1 MSPDTMEEIR
11 NKQEIKE
18 LPLREIIEQYT
29 RYWYLFILGVIAAL
43 ILAFIYLRYTT
54 ALYQTRAT
62 IIIKDEKSASSPM
75 EMAAFSQFGSFLSRF
90 NTSKIDNELA
100 IFNSKRIIS
109 KTVEELGLNIKYE
122 SVGAIKTSEIYSYT
136 PFRVQYLSFNEMG
149 NKAGVPS
156 LAIEVL
162 SNTEYKLEDEA
173 EAVDGVYKFGEQ
185 VSLPFGE
192 ITVLPNLENL
202 ENFKSFFERT
212 VVVTYRPVENVALDY
227 QGKVVIEN
235 EIKSSNV
242 LELSLLT
249 PVTAKAEDFLD
260 ELVSQYNQD
269 AIADRN
275 EIAKNTSK
283 FIDSRLQIITR
294 ELDSVERNKEV
305 FKSEN
310 RLTDIQA
317 EAQIIL
323 ENASEFNKK
332 QFDVG
337 TQLELSKTMI
347 DYMEKSSNSELLPS
361 NIGIQS
367 EEVATAVNNYNQLIL
382 YRNKLM
388 QNSTAKNPVVQNV
401 NNQIEQ
407 MRASILGSLKNSSNA
422 LKIAMKDLN
431 IQESTINSKIAQV
444 PAKEKIF
451 RGIERQQTIKEQ
463 LYLFLLQQREEAS
476 ITLAAT
482 SPKAKIV
489 DNAYST
495 KRPVSPQRPLIYL
508 GSLLAGLLIPFI
520 GIYVANLLN
529 TKVTSRRDVERH
541 LSKTPI
547 VGEIPKIKRNES
559 DLIQL
564 NDRSIMAEAYRILRT
579 NLQYLFINKLEE
591 NNKGKTLIVTSTIKG
606 EGKTFVAFNLALT
619 LALTGKKVVLVGA
632 DIRNPQL
639 QRYLPDHL
647 KTKKGLTEYIVYED
661 MQVED
666 VIAQSE
672 YNENLSIVLSGAIPP
687 NPAELLMQKRTS
699 TFIDELKNQ
708 FDYIILDTAPSMLVT
723 DTILINKL
731 ADITLYVVRAGYT
744 DKRLLDFP
752 QDAIDDGRLANVAIV
767 LNNVNLNNFGYGNK
781 YGYAYTRE
789 ERSFLQRLLNK

>member
-1 MSPDTMEEIR
+1 MEENR
-11 NKQEIKE
+11 YKQETKE

-29 RYWYLFILGVIAAL
+29 RYWYLFILGIIVAL
-43 ILAFIYLRYTT
+43 VLAFIYLRYTT

-75 EMAAFSQFGSFLSRF
+75 EMAAFSQFGSLLSRF

-122 SVGAIKTSEIYSYT
+122 SVGSIKTSEIYSYT
-136 PFRVQYLSFNEMG
+136 PFKVQYQSFNELG
-149 NKAGVPS
+149 KKVSIPK
-156 LAIEVL
+156 LLIEVL
-162 SNTEYKLEDEA
+162 SNTEYKLEA
-173 EAVDGVYKFGEQ
+173 ENQAIDGKYKFGEQ
-185 VSLPFGE
+185 ISLPFGK
-192 ITVLPNLENL
+192 ITVLPNLENK
-202 ENFKSFFERT
+202 ENFESFFERT
-212 VVVTYRPVENVALDY
+212 VLVTYRPIENVALDY
-227 QGKVVIEN
+227 QGKVVIAN

-242 LELSLLT
+242 LEMSMLT
-249 PVTAKAEDFLD
+249 PVTEKAEDFLD

-305 FKSEN
+305 FKTDN

-347 DYMEKSSNSELLPS
+347 DYMEKSSNAELLPS

-367 EEVATAVNNYNQLIL
+367 EEVATSVNNYNQLIL

-388 QNSTAKNPVVQNV
+388 QNSTAKNPVVLNV

-407 MRASILGSLKNSSNA
+407 MRASILGSLQNSSNA

-451 RGIERQQTIKEQ
+451 RGIERQQSIKEQ

-482 SPKAKIV
+482 SPKAKVV

-495 KRPVSPQRPLIYL
+495 KSPVSPKRPLIYM
-508 GSLLAGLLIPFI
+508 GSLIAGLLIPFM
-520 GIYVANLLN
+520 GIYGANLLN
-529 TKVTSRRDVERH
+529 TKVSSRRDVERH
-541 LSKTPI
+541 LPKTPI
-547 VGEIPKIKRNES
+547 IGEIPKIKRSDS
-559 DLIQL
+559 DLIQH

-591 NNKGKTLIVTSTIKG
+591 NDKGKTLIVTSTIKG

-639 QRYLPDHL
+639 QRYLPEHL
-647 KTKKGLTEYIVYED
+647 KNNKGLTEYIVYGD
-661 MQVED
+661 MKVED
-666 VIAQSE
+666 VILQSE
-672 YNENLSIVLSGAIPP
+672 SNENLSIVLSGAIPP
-687 NPAELLMQKRTS
+687 NPAELLMQKRTT
-699 TFIDELKNQ
+699 TFVDELKNQ
-708 FDYIILDTAPSMLVT
+708 FDYIIMDTAPSMLVT

-731 ADITLYVVRAGYT
+731 ADITLYVVRAGFT

-752 QDAIDDGRLANVAIV
+752 QDAIDDGRLANVAMV

-781 YGYAYTRE
+781 YGYAYSRE
-789 ERSFLQRLLNK
+789 ERSLLKRILNK

>member
-1 MSPDTMEEIR
+1 MEETRYKPETRETSI
-11 NKQEIKE
+11 
-18 LPLREIIEQYT
+18 REIVEQYT
-29 RYWYLFILGVIAAL
+29 RYWYLFVLGVIIAL
-43 ILAFIYLRYTT
+43 VLAFIYLRYTT

-109 KTVEELGLNIKYE
+109 KTIEELGLNVKYE
-122 SVGAIKTSEIYSYT
+122 SVGAIKTSEIYSYV
-136 PFRVQYLSFNEMG
+136 PFNVQFQSFKKIG
-149 NKAGVPS
+149 NKLVVPK
-156 LAIEVL
+156 LYVEVL
-162 SNTEYKLEDEA
+162 SPTEYTLEDE
-173 EAVDGVYKFGEQ
+173 ERTFEGTYKFGEQ
-185 VSLPFGE
+185 IALPFGE
-192 ITVLPNLENL
+192 ITLLPNLDNKESF
-202 ENFKSFFERT
+202 ESFFDRT

-227 QGKVVIEN
+227 QQKVVIEN

-242 LELSLLT
+242 LELSMLT
-249 PVTAKAEDFLD
+249 PVTEKAEDFLD

-275 EIAKNTSK
+275 EIARKTSA
-283 FIDSRLQIITR
+283 FIDSRLAIITR
-294 ELDSVERNKEV
+294 ELDSVERDKQI
-305 FKSEN
+305 FKSDN

-332 QFDVG
+332 QLDVG
-337 TQLELSKTMI
+337 TQLELSQSMI
-347 DYMEKSSNSELLPS
+347 DYMENSSNNELLPS
-361 NIGIQS
+361 NIGIES
-367 EEVATAVNNYNQLIL
+367 EEVAGAVNNYNQLIL
-382 YRNKLM
+382 YRNKLL
-388 QNSTAKNPVVQNV
+388 QNSTEKNPVVQNV
-401 NNQIEQ
+401 NTQIEQ
-407 MRASILGSLKNSSNA
+407 MRSNILNSLKNSSNA
-422 LKIAMKDLN
+422 LKIAMKDIN
-431 IQESTINSKIAQV
+431 YQESTLNSKIAQV

-476 ITLAAT
+476 ISLAAT

-489 DNAYST
+489 DSAYST
-495 KRPVSPQRPLIYL
+495 KRPVSPQKPLIYL
-508 GSLLAGLLIPFI
+508 GAFLAGLLVPFM
-520 GIYVANLLN
+520 GIYGANLLN

-541 LSKTPI
+541 LPATPI
-547 VGEIPKIKRNES
+547 IGEIPKIKRNEA
-559 DLIQL
+559 DLIQH

-591 NNKGKTLIVTSTIKG
+591 NDRGKTLIVTSTIKG

-647 KTKKGLTEYIVYED
+647 KSKKGFTEYIVYED
-661 MQVED
+661 MQVEE
-666 VIAQSE
+666 VVLQSE

-687 NPAELLMQKRTS
+687 NPAELLMQKRTA
-699 TFIDELKNQ
+699 TFVEGLKEQ
-708 FDYIILDTAPSMLVT
+708 FDYIIMDTAPSMLVT

-731 ADITLYVVRAGYT
+731 ADITLYVVRAGFT

-752 QDAIDDGRLANVAIV
+752 MDAIEDGRLSNVAIV

-781 YGYAYTRE
+781 YGYAYARE
-789 ERSFLQRLLNK
+789 ERSLLKRILNKD

>member
-1 MSPDTMEEIR
+1 MEETRYKPEPKDTSI
-11 NKQEIKE
+11 
-18 LPLREIIEQYT
+18 REIVEQYT
-29 RYWYLFILGVIAAL
+29 RYWYLFVLGAL
-43 ILAFIYLRYTT
+43 IALALAFVYLRYTT

-109 KTVEELGLNIKYE
+109 KTIEELGLNIKYE
-122 SVGAIKTSEIYSYT
+122 SVGSIITSEIYAYL
-136 PFRVQYLSFNEMG
+136 PFTVQYLSFNKTG
-149 NKAGVPS
+149 NKLSVPK
-156 LAIEVL
+156 LYVEVL
-162 SNTEYKLEDEA
+162 SATEFRMEDEPRTF
-173 EAVDGVYKFGEQ
+173 EGTYKFGEQ
-185 VSLPFGE
+185 IALPFGE
-192 ITVLPNLENL
+192 ITLLPNLENKA
-202 ENFKSFFERT
+202 NFESFYDRT
-212 VVVTYRPVENVALDY
+212 VAVTYRPVENVALDY
-227 QGKVVIEN
+227 QQKVVIEN

-242 LELSLLT
+242 LELSMLT

-275 EIAKNTSK
+275 EIAKNTSA
-283 FIDSRLQIITR
+283 FIDSRLEIITR

-332 QFDVG
+332 QLDVG
-337 TQLELSKTMI
+337 TQLELSNTMI
-347 DYMEKSSNSELLPS
+347 DYMQKSPNTELLPS
-361 NIGIQS
+361 NIGIES
-367 EEVATAVNNYNQLIL
+367 EEVAGAVNNYNQLIL
-382 YRNKLM
+382 YRNKLL
-388 QNSTAKNPVVQNV
+388 QSSTEKNPVVRNV
-401 NNQIEQ
+401 NTQIEQ
-407 MRASILGSLKNSSNA
+407 MRSSILNSLKTSRNA
-422 LKIAMKDLN
+422 LKIAMKD
-431 IQESTINSKIAQV
+431 IGYQESTLNSKIAKV

-482 SPKAKIV
+482 SPKAKVV
-489 DNAYST
+489 DSAYST

-508 GSLLAGLLIPFI
+508 GALLAGLLVPFM
-520 GIYVANLLN
+520 GIYGVNLLN
-529 TKVTSRRDVERH
+529 TKVTSRRDLERH
-541 LSKTPI
+541 LPTTPI
-547 VGEIPKIKRNES
+547 IGEIPRIKRNES
-559 DLIQL
+559 DLIQH

-579 NLQYLFINKLEE
+579 NLQYLSINKLEQ
-591 NNKGKTLIVTSTIKG
+591 NDSGKTLIVTSTIKG

-639 QRYLPDHL
+639 QRYLPEHL
-647 KTKKGLTEYIVYED
+647 KTSKGLTEFIVYED
-661 MQVED
+661 MQVQD
-666 VIAQSE
+666 VISQSQ
-672 YNENLSIVLSGAIPP
+672 YNENLSIVQSGTIPP
-687 NPAELLMQKRTS
+687 NPAELLMQKRTAI
-699 TFIDELKNQ
+699 FIEALKKE
-708 FDYIILDTAPSMLVT
+708 FDYVILDTAPSMLVT

-752 QDAIDDGRLANVAIV
+752 QDAINDGRLANVALV
-767 LNNVNLNNFGYGNK
+767 LNNVKLNNFGYGNK

-789 ERSFLQRLLNK
+789 ERSLLQRVLKKQ

>member
-1 MSPDTMEEIR
+1 MEENR
-11 NKQEIKE
+11 YNPETKE
-18 LPLREIIEQYT
+18 TSIREIIEQYT
-29 RYWYLFILGVIAAL
+29 RYWYLFVLGAIIAL
-43 ILAFIYLRYTT
+43 LLAFIYLRYTT

-109 KTVEELGLNIKYE
+109 KTIKELGLNIKYE
-122 SVGAIKTSEIYSYT
+122 SVGAIKTSEIYAYI
-136 PFRVQYLSFNEMG
+136 PFTVQYQSFNEIG
-149 NKAGVPS
+149 NKLSVPK
-156 LAIEVL
+156 LYIEVI
-162 SNTEYKLEDEA
+162 SPTEYTLEDEA
-173 EAVDGVYKFGEQ
+173 QTFEGTYKFGEKIA
-185 VSLPFGE
+185 LPFGE
-192 ITVLPNLENL
+192 ITILPNLESK
-202 ENFKSFFERT
+202 ENFEAFFDRT
-212 VVVTYRPVENVALDY
+212 VVVTYRPIENVALDY
-227 QGKVVIEN
+227 QQKVVIEN

-242 LELSLLT
+242 LELSMLT
-249 PVTAKAEDFLD
+249 PVTEKAEDFLD

-275 EIAKNTSK
+275 EIARNTSA
-283 FIDSRLQIITR
+283 FIDSRLEIITR
-294 ELDSVERNKEV
+294 ELDSVERNKQV
-305 FKSEN
+305 FKSDN

-332 QFDVG
+332 QLDVG

-347 DYMEKSSNSELLPS
+347 DYMENSSNNELLPS
-361 NIGIQS
+361 NIGIES
-367 EEVATAVNNYNQLIL
+367 EEVAGAVNNYNQLIL
-382 YRNKLM
+382 YRNKLL
-388 QNSTAKNPVVQNV
+388 QSSTEKNPVVQNV
-401 NNQIEQ
+401 DTQIEQ
-407 MRASILGSLKNSSNA
+407 MRSSILSSLKNSSNA
-422 LKIAMKDLN
+422 LKIAMKDIN
-431 IQESTINSKIAQV
+431 YQESTLNSRIAQV

-482 SPKAKIV
+482 SPKAKVV
-489 DNAYST
+489 DSAYST
-495 KRPVSPQRPLIYL
+495 KKPVSPQKPLIYL
-508 GSLLAGLLIPFI
+508 GALLAGLLIPFM
-520 GIYVANLLN
+520 GIYGVNLLS
-529 TKVTSRRDVERH
+529 TKVASRRDVERH
-541 LSKTPI
+541 LPATPI
-547 VGEIPKIKRNES
+547 IGEIPRIKRNEA

-591 NNKGKTLIVTSTIKG
+591 NDKGKTLIVTSTIKG

-639 QRYLPDHL
+639 QRYLPEHL
-647 KTKKGLTEYIVYED
+647 KNSKGLTEYIVYND
-661 MQVED
+661 MEVED
-666 VIAQSE
+666 VVSQSD

-687 NPAELLMQKRTS
+687 NPAELLMQKRTT
-699 TFIDELKNQ
+699 TFVEELKNE
-708 FDYIILDTAPSMLVT
+708 FDYIIMDTAPSMLVT

-752 QDAIDDGRLANVAIV
+752 QDAIDDGRLANVAMV

-781 YGYAYTRE
+781 YGYAYARE
-789 ERSFLQRLLNK
+789 ERSLLKRILNKN

>member
-1 MSPDTMEEIR
+1 MEENR
-11 NKQEIKE
+11 YKPETKE
-18 LPLREIIEQYT
+18 TSIREIIEQYT
-29 RYWYLFILGVIAAL
+29 RYWYLFVLGAIIAL
-43 ILAFIYLRYTT
+43 VLAFIYLRYTT

-109 KTVEELGLNIKYE
+109 KTIEELGLNIKYE
-122 SVGAIKTSEIYSYT
+122 SVGAIKTSEIYAYI
-136 PFRVQYLSFNEMG
+136 PFTVQYQSFNEIG
-149 NKAGVPS
+149 NKISVPK
-156 LAIEVL
+156 LYIEVI
-162 SNTEYKLEDEA
+162 SPTEYTLEDEA
-173 EAVDGVYKFGEQ
+173 QTFEGTYKFGEKIA
-185 VSLPFGE
+185 LPFGE
-192 ITVLPNLENL
+192 ITILPNLESK
-202 ENFKSFFERT
+202 ENFEAFFDRT
-212 VVVTYRPVENVALDY
+212 VVVTYRPIENVALDY
-227 QGKVVIEN
+227 QQKVVIEN

-242 LELSLLT
+242 LELSMLT
-249 PVTAKAEDFLD
+249 PVTEKAEDFLD

-275 EIAKNTSK
+275 EIARNTSA
-283 FIDSRLQIITR
+283 FIDSRLEIITR
-294 ELDSVERNKEV
+294 ELDSVERNKQV
-305 FKSEN
+305 FKSDN

-332 QFDVG
+332 QLDVG

-347 DYMEKSSNSELLPS
+347 DYMENSSNNELLPS
-361 NIGIQS
+361 NIGIES
-367 EEVATAVNNYNQLIL
+367 EEVAGAVNNYNQLIL
-382 YRNKLM
+382 YRNKLL
-388 QNSTAKNPVVQNV
+388 QSSTEKNPVVQNV
-401 NNQIEQ
+401 DTQIEQ
-407 MRASILGSLKNSSNA
+407 MRSSILSSLKNSSNA
-422 LKIAMKDLN
+422 LKIAMKDIN
-431 IQESTINSKIAQV
+431 YQESTLNSRIAQV

-482 SPKAKIV
+482 SPKAKVV
-489 DNAYST
+489 DSAYST
-495 KRPVSPQRPLIYL
+495 KKPVSPQKPLIYL
-508 GSLLAGLLIPFI
+508 GAFLAGLLIPFM
-520 GIYVANLLN
+520 GIYGVNLLN
-529 TKVTSRRDVERH
+529 TKVASRRDVERH
-541 LSKTPI
+541 LPTTPI
-547 VGEIPKIKRNES
+547 IGEIPRIKRNEA

-591 NNKGKTLIVTSTIKG
+591 NDKGKTLIVTSTIKG

-639 QRYLPDHL
+639 QRYLPEHL
-647 KTKKGLTEYIVYED
+647 KNNKGLTEYIVYDD
-661 MQVED
+661 MEVKD
-666 VIAQSE
+666 VVSQSD

-687 NPAELLMQKRTS
+687 NPAELLMQKRTT
-699 TFIDELKNQ
+699 TFVEALKKEY
-708 FDYIILDTAPSMLVT
+708 DYIIMDTAPSMLVT

-781 YGYAYTRE
+781 YGYAYARE
-789 ERSFLQRLLNK
+789 ERSLLKRILNKH

>member
-1 MSPDTMEEIR
+1 MEENR
-11 NKQEIKE
+11 YKQDTKE
-18 LPLREIIEQYT
+18 LPLREIVEQYT
-29 RYWYLFILGVIAAL
+29 RYWYLFVLGVVVAIL
-43 ILAFIYLRYTT
+43 LAFIYLRYTT
-54 ALYQTRAT
+54 TLYQTRAT

-109 KTVEELGLNIKYE
+109 KTVRELGLNIKYE
-122 SVGAIKTSEIYSYT
+122 SVGAIKTSEIYAYL
-136 PFRVQYLSFNEMG
+136 PFTVQYQNFNKVG
-149 NKAGVPS
+149 NRISVPK
-156 LAIEVL
+156 LYVEVL
-162 SNTEYKLEDEA
+162 SKSEYKLEDEA
-173 EAVDGVYKFGEQ
+173 NSVEGTYKFGEQ

-192 ITVLPNLENL
+192 ITILPNLENI
-202 ENFKSFFERT
+202 ENFESFLDRT
-212 VVVTYRPVENVALDY
+212 VVVTYLPVENVALDY
-227 QGKVVIEN
+227 QQKVVIEN

-242 LELSLLT
+242 LELSMLT
-249 PVTAKAEDFLD
+249 PVTEKAEDFLD

-294 ELDSVERNKEV
+294 ELDSVESNKEI
-305 FKSEN
+305 FKTNN

-332 QFDVG
+332 QMDIG

-347 DYMEKSSNSELLPS
+347 DYMEKSSNAELLPS

-388 QNSTAKNPVVQNV
+388 QSSTAKNPVVKNV

-407 MRASILGSLKNSSNA
+407 MRASILGSLQNSSNA

-431 IQESTINSKIAQV
+431 IEESTINSKISQV

-482 SPKAKIV
+482 SPKAKVV
-489 DNAYST
+489 DSAYST
-495 KRPVSPQRPLIYL
+495 KKPVSPKKPLIYL

-520 GIYVANLLN
+520 GVYGANLLN

-541 LSKTPI
+541 LPSTPI
-547 VGEIPKIKRNES
+547 IGEIPKIKRNEA
-559 DLIQL
+559 DLIQH

-591 NNKGKTLIVTSTIKG
+591 NERGKTMIVTSTIKG

-639 QRYLPDHL
+639 QRYLPEHL
-647 KTKKGLTEYIVYED
+647 KSKKGLTEYIVYED
-661 MQVED
+661 MEVND
-666 VIAQSE
+666 VVSQSE
-672 YNENLSIVLSGAIPP
+672 YNKNLSIVLSGAIPP
-687 NPAELLMQKRTS
+687 NPAELLMQKRTTS
-699 TFIDELKNQ
+699 FVDELKKD
-708 FDYIILDTAPSMLVT
+708 FDYIIMDTAPSMLVT

-781 YGYAYTRE
+781 YGYAYARE
-789 ERSFLQRLLNK
+789 ERSLLKRLLNK